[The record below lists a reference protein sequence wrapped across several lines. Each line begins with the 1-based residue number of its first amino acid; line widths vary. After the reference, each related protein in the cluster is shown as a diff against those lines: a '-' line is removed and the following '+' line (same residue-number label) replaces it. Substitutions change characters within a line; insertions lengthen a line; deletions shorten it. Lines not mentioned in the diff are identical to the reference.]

1 MNNVIIS
8 NNMIEL
14 LREEIKTTMSKARF
28 EHTLGVEH
36 AAVKIGTILEYQD
49 ISALRAAALLHD
61 ISKEYSFE
69 KQLKICD
76 KFGIMLRD
84 DEKSCPQILHA
95 ITATAIISQDY
106 SKFASCD
113 VVSAVRWHTTGR
125 KNMTLAE
132 KIICLADY
140 IEDGRKHDSCVQLRK
155 DFWDN
160 FLSCQSYADKLAC
173 LNKALKALLENT
185 VLHLESKRQA
195 INTDTLEAL
204 EYIKDHI

>member
-14 LREEIKTTMSKARF
+14 LREEIKMTMSEARLG
-28 EHTLGVEH
+28 HTLGVER
-36 AAVKIGTILEYQD
+36 ASVKIGTILEYQD
-49 ISALRAAALLHD
+49 ISTLRAAALLHD

-84 DEKSCPQILHA
+84 DEKSCPQTLHA
-95 ITATAIISQDY
+95 ITAAAIIPTNY
-106 SKFASCD
+106 PKFASRD
-113 VVSAVRWHTTGR
+113 VVLAVRWHTTGR
-125 KNMTLAE
+125 KNMTLTE

-140 IEDGRKHDSCVQLRK
+140 IEDGRKHNSCIQLRK

-160 FLSCQSYADKLAC
+160 FLSCQSHSDKIAC
-173 LNKALKALLENT
+173 LNKALKTLLENT
-185 VLHLESKRQA
+185 VLYLENNRQA